1 MRGPDVEPTTS
12 AANRQ
17 LDACT
22 SSECLR
28 RAYAQWRDYG
38 ADNYDATE
46 RAR

>member
-17 LDACT
+17 LEACT

-28 RAYAQWRDYG
+28 RAYAQWRDYV
-38 ADNYDATE
+38 ADNYGATE